1 MVLIIMEVLIMNTKI
16 SAKKFFKIAV
26 EDGVNTFQDYKE
38 GKAGKRKTIIR
49 LLIHTRRLYDNT
61 CLSKGEKKLTSNKI
75 WKDITPYSNTNIWT
89 AMNIAVHGCGFI
101 NDLNN
106 PGDPKIIKN
115 CNDPLEVYEFFKE
128 SAEYLCFNK
137 RKFKKIYEN
146 IFQDVPEDCIG
157 IC

>member
-1 MVLIIMEVLIMNTKI
+1 MNTKI

-26 EDGVNTFQDYKE
+26 EDGVNAFRDYKE

-61 CLSKGEKKLTSNKI
+61 LLSKEEKKTTSNKI
-75 WKDITPYSNTNIWT
+75 WRIIAPYSDTNIWT

-115 CNDPLEVYEFFKE
+115 CNDPLEVYAFFQT
-128 SAEYLCFNK
+128 SAEDLYAGKPIFERI
-137 RKFKKIYEN
+137 RKN
-146 IFQDVPEDCIG
+146 IFQDTPEDCI
-157 IC
+157 II